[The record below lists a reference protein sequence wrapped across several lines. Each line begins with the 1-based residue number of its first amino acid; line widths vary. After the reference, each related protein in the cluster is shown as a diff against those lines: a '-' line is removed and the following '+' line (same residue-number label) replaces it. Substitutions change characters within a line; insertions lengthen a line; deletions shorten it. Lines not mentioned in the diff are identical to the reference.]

1 MFGENEKRFVTS
13 LVNHLSNVAKVQD
26 YLKENLN
33 VSSYYDEENETLHL
47 VANGINEG
55 LDLAAAK
62 EYVNQQIDEA
72 MLSVVYGG
80 VNFEEE

>member
-1 MFGENEKRFVTS
+1 MIGDNEKQFVEA
-13 LVNHLSNVAKVQD
+13 LINHLPRVAKTQA
-26 YLKENLN
+26 YLKENFN
-33 VSSYYDEENETLHL
+33 VSSYYDEDTETLYL

-80 VNFEEE
+80 VDFEEE